1 MDNTFSSYKIEDRS
15 LVAFIKREIHNLALQ
30 LGFSTHRAAETDII
44 VAELTSNLIKFAGGG
59 ELLYRCTQMLGRN
72 EIEIYCI
79 DNGTG
84 IENVAKIMN
93 DGYSTSKTLGH
104 GMGSIKRLSND
115 FQVYSMKGWGVVQ
128 YIKICESADLD
139 IIPNPAGLNYAALSV
154 NYPGENVCGDGY
166 HIKYSANGFKIFVGD
181 GLGHGANAHDAVEI
195 AIKAFQRSTAEDSAE
210 ILKEINDAVKKSR
223 GLVATVAAVDYK
235 SESWNICGVGNI
247 NTRIYRGLENKTYSP
262 YNGILGLNIPR
273 TMNSTV
279 VPYLKHQIIVMHSDG
294 LRTRWNLNDMMSII
308 KQSPGVIAS
317 SLYKDNMRGT
327 DDATVLV
334 GKIT

>member
-15 LVAFIKREIHNLALQ
+15 LIAFIKREIHNLALQ